1 MGILILRLIKTHLA
15 PQRVLSSQALFQQ
28 TPWAE
33 RCCSDLPPPA
43 AVSSD
48 DRARHATQTLLNSSF
63 HISSWCVQVIWSFYL
78 LEPFFFFLKGNVL
91 MLPIEIR
98 GNKLLQDNNTWWV
111 SASWGKGRPSSAC
124 DVERCLMLTSW
135 LVPLI
140 RCLSGAVLCLP
151 RRGKCGNLFV
161 TFPYAERAQR
171 RRGSFLW
178 AVSSLFPL
186 ICFMGVPFLSERK
199 EKCQD
204 CFLEKL
210 NAIWKL
216 NRILHTRRISMNNRV
231 LLSQWPH
238 SGHTQLWYLSWR
250 HCRSQEGSLGWLKDM
265 KPLFLGLMCL

>member
-1 MGILILRLIKTHLA
+1 MTE
-15 PQRVLSSQALFQQ
+15 P
-28 TPWAE
+28 
-33 RCCSDLPPPA
+33 
-43 AVSSD
+43 
-48 DRARHATQTLLNSSF
+48 RHATQTLLNSSF

-140 RCLSGAVLCLP
+140 WCLSGAVICLP

-178 AVSSLFPL
+178 AVRSLFPL
-186 ICFMGVPFLSERK
+186 ICFMGVLSSPNEKKNARTASWKSWMQFGNSTGFCIPAVFLWIIECCSPSDHI
-199 EKCQD
+199 QATLSSD
-204 CFLEKL
+204 IFLEDTAAVRK
-210 NAIWKL
+210 APWVDWKIW
-216 NRILHTRRISMNNRV
+216 N
-231 LLSQWPH
+231 PC
-238 SGHTQLWYLSWR
+238 SWAW
-250 HCRSQEGSLGWLKDM
+250 CV
-265 KPLFLGLMCL
+265 CN